1 MIVSI
6 LIILFSSALLVWSLR
21 YTCILLLQNTILDA
35 KGFAA
40 AGAHIWFADSLEELN
55 AGGSLDLVQQSLE
68 RDYRLLLY
76 LLDHASGLQVTAW
89 EDRLLIWDYR
99 LMRCWC
105 ALARIA
111 LPGHTRAVLSEMLNV
126 GIVLSARM
134 TERAG
139 ISVET

>member
-1 MIVSI
+1 MPEAHDPYA
-6 LIILFSSALLVWSLR
+6 ALR
-21 YTCILLLQNTILDA
+21 
-35 KGFAA
+35 
-40 AGAHIWFADSLEELN
+40 H
-55 AGGSLDLVQQSLE
+55 

-139 ISVET
+139 ISVAVEPGKIKAALAEK